1 MPLNWDDLRAAY
13 PEKFRPLLFRPE
25 GVKILQAAAQQGV
38 IDKVMWGASTPL
50 NDTSVPDAIGEQVYY
65 EPTTR
70 GMEAKLKDKLDALRD
85 ARQHA
90 RKAKR

>member
-1 MPLNWDDLRAAY
+1 MKSLGYGKDYQDDHDL
-13 PEKFRPLLFRPE
+13 E
-25 GVKILQAAAQQGV
+25 GGV
-38 IDKVMWGASTPL
+38 ALDQTGF
-50 NDTSVPDAIGEQVYY
+50 PDAIGEQVYY